1 MVISLAKYNNFGWVR
16 RDGECMVGGFKIIPT
31 CRKSLTYFIKK
42 ILKIPKGKSEP
53 VYRKITDKAMAKR
66 KSTKGHPMLYQVHWF
81 YKLQN
86 GCTGIAA
93 ANDQVDQLLTFGRW
107 FSPGAPSSTTK
118 AGHAM
123 QCPYVY
129 SSHIIY

>member
-1 MVISLAKYNNFGWVR
+1 VWIH
-16 RDGECMVGGFKIIPT
+16 T
-31 CRKSLTYFIKK
+31 
-42 ILKIPKGKSEP
+42 
-53 VYRKITDKAMAKR
+53 
-66 KSTKGHPMLYQVHWF
+66 WF

-118 AGHAM
+118 AGRHDIAAILLKVALNTIN
-123 QCPYVY
+123 Q
-129 SSHIIY
+129 